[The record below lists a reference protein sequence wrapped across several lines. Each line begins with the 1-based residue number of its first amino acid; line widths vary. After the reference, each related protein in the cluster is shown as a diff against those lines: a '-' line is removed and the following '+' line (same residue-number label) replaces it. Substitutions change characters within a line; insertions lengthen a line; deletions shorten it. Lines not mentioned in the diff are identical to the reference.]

1 MPNKNILT
9 YGNLAEGFQAFIKK
23 EYPEL
28 NCLLANTKEEIEKL
42 LPETDYVAGFNFL
55 SKMDISHLKWIH
67 SFGAGVDSFMKL
79 NLPEDCVLTKT
90 KGKMGQ
96 RMSEYCLTYI
106 LQDLNKTELFKINQ
120 RSKTWD
126 QVVPKSLSKQSV
138 IFFGTGNISTD
149 IAQVL
154 QPMVKNIVGINTSGK
169 NKEFFDVCI
178 SFEKLDLANLE
189 ANSIIINTLP
199 ATKST
204 ENLFNKDFFSKLE
217 NALFVNIGRGNSV
230 NEEDLVQALDQ
241 KYIRLAVL
249 DVFKEEPLSQDSQ
262 LWEHP
267 KCIVTPHI
275 SGITLLEDV
284 KQSFK
289 LAYEALKSGEDSKL
303 LVNTEKGY

>member
-1 MPNKNILT
+1 MPQKNILT
-9 YGNLAEGFQAFIKK
+9 YGHLSEGFQTFIAK

-28 NCLLANTKEEIEKL
+28 NCLLAKDKEEIAKL
-42 LPETDYVAGFNFL
+42 LPKVEYVAGFNFL
-55 SKMDISHLKWIH
+55 TKQDISHLKWIH

-79 NLPEDCVLTKT
+79 NLPEQCTLTKT

-106 LQDLNKTELFKINQ
+106 LEDLNKTELYKVNQ
-120 RSKTWD
+120 ASKTWD
-126 QVVPKSLSKQSV
+126 QLVPKSLSKQSV
-138 IFFGTGNISTD
+138 ILFGTGNISTD

-169 NKEFFDVCI
+169 NKEFFDVCLP
-178 SFEKLDLANLE
+178 FDKLDMSNLE

-199 ATKST
+199 ATERT
-204 ENLFNKDFFSKLE
+204 QNLFNRDFFSKLE
-217 NALFVNIGRGNSV
+217 NILFINIGRGNSV
-230 NEEDLVQALDQ
+230 NEDDLIQALDQ
-241 KYIRLAVL
+241 KFIRKAIL
-249 DVFKEEPLSQDSQ
+249 DVFKEEPLPQNSP

-289 LAYEALKSGEDSKL
+289 LAYEALKAGEENKL
-303 LVNTEKGY
+303 MVDTAKGY

>member
-1 MPNKNILT
+1 MPKKNILT
-9 YGNLAEGFQAFIKK
+9 YGNLAEGFQAFIAK

-28 NCLLANTKEEIEKL
+28 NCLLPNDKQEVERL
-42 LPETDYVAGFNFL
+42 LPKANYVAGFNFL
-55 SKMDISHLKWIH
+55 SNMDINHLKWIH
-67 SFGAGVDSFMKL
+67 SFGAGVDSFMEL
-79 NLPEDCVLTKT
+79 TLPEDCVLTKT

-106 LQDLNKTELFKINQ
+106 LQDLNKTDLYKINQ
-120 RSKTWD
+120 ATKKWE

-138 IFFGTGNISTD
+138 MFFGTGNISTD

-178 SFEKLDLANLE
+178 SFEKLELSNIE

-199 ATKST
+199 ATEST
-204 ENLFNKDFFSKLE
+204 LNLFNEDFFSGLE
-217 NALFVNIGRGNSV
+217 NVLFINIGRGNSV
-230 NEEDLVQALDQ
+230 NEEDLIKALDRKNLRQ
-241 KYIRLAVL
+241 AIL
-249 DVFKEEPLSQDSQ
+249 DVFKEEPLSQESP

-267 KCIVTPHI
+267 QCVVTPHI

-289 LAYEALKSGEDSKL
+289 IAYEAMKSGDESKL

>member
-1 MPNKNILT
+1 MPKKNILT
-9 YGNLAEGFQAFIKK
+9 YGHLSEGFEAFIAK

-28 NCLLANTKEEIEKL
+28 NCLLAKDKEEVAKL
-42 LPETDYVAGFNFL
+42 VPKAQYVAGFNFL
-55 SKMDISHLKWIH
+55 SNMDISHLEWIH

-79 NLPEDCVLTKT
+79 KLPEQCTLTKT

-106 LQDLNKTELFKINQ
+106 LQDLYKVELYKINQ
-120 RSKTWD
+120 SSKTWD

-138 IFFGTGNISTD
+138 ILFGTGNISTD

-154 QPMVKNIVGINTSGK
+154 QPMVKNIVGVNTNGK
-169 NKEFFDVCI
+169 NKEFFDVCLSI
-178 SFEKLDLANLE
+178 ENLDMGSLE

-199 ATKST
+199 ATEETK
-204 ENLFNKDFFSKLE
+204 NLFNMDFFSKLE
-217 NALFVNIGRGNSV
+217 NILFINIGRGNSV
-230 NEEDLVQALDQ
+230 NEVDLNHALDQ
-241 KYIRLAVL
+241 KYIRQAVL
-249 DVFKEEPLSQDSQ
+249 DVFKEEPLPQDSP
-262 LWEHP
+262 LWENP

-289 LAYEALKSGEDSKL
+289 LAYEAVKAGEDHKL
-303 LVNTEKGY
+303 MVDPEKGY

>member
-1 MPNKNILT
+1 MSKKNILT
-9 YGNLAEGFQAFIKK
+9 YGHLAEGFQAFIAH

-28 NCLLANTKEEIEKL
+28 NCLLAKDKEEVEKL
-42 LPETDYVAGFNFL
+42 LPTAHYIAGFNFL
-55 SKMDISHLKWIH
+55 SKMDIDHIEWIH
-67 SFGAGVDSFMKL
+67 SFGAGVDSFIKL
-79 NLPEDCVLTKT
+79 NLPEKCTLTKT

-96 RMSEYCLTYI
+96 RMSEYCLSYI
-106 LQDLNKTELFKINQ
+106 LQDLNRTELYKINQ
-120 RSKTWD
+120 ASKTWD
-126 QVVPKSLSKQSV
+126 QVIPKSLSKQSV

-178 SFEKLDLANLE
+178 SFDNLDIGNLE
-189 ANSIIINTLP
+189 ANAIVINTLP
-199 ATKST
+199 ATEKT
-204 ENLFNKDFFSKLE
+204 QNLFNKEFFSQLE
-217 NALFVNIGRGNSV
+217 NILFINIGRGNSV
-230 NEEDLVQALDQ
+230 DEADLLEALDQ
-241 KYIRLAVL
+241 KHIRQAVL
-249 DVFKEEPLSQDSQ
+249 DVFKQEPLPKEST

-289 LAYEALKSGEDSKL
+289 LAYEAVKSGDEHKL
-303 LVNTEKGY
+303 LVNTQKGY

>member
-1 MPNKNILT
+1 MPKKNILT
-9 YGNLAEGFQAFIKK
+9 YGHLAEGFQAFIAK

-28 NCLLANTKEEIEKL
+28 NCLLAKSKEEVKQL
-42 LPETDYVAGFNFL
+42 LPKANYAAGFNFL
-55 SKMDISHLKWIH
+55 SKQDISHLEWIH

-79 NLPEDCVLTKT
+79 NLPDQCTLTKT

-106 LQDLNKTELFKINQ
+106 LQDLNKTELYKRNQASKI
-120 RSKTWD
+120 WD

-138 IFFGTGNISTD
+138 IIFGTGNVSTD

-154 QPMVKNIVGINTSGK
+154 QPMVKNIVGVNTTGK

-178 SFEKLDLANLE
+178 PFDKLDMDNFE
-189 ANSIIINTLP
+189 ASSIIINTLP
-199 ATKST
+199 ATEST
-204 ENLFNKDFFSKLE
+204 KNLFNIEYFKSLE
-217 NALFVNIGRGNSV
+217 NVLFINIGRGNSV
-230 NEEDLVQALDQ
+230 DENDLIEALDQ
-241 KYIRLAVL
+241 NHIRQAVL
-249 DVFKEEPLSQDSQ
+249 DVFKEEPLPNDSP

-267 KCIVTPHI
+267 QCIVTPHI

-289 LAYEALKSGEDSKL
+289 LAYEAIKSGEENKL
-303 LVNTEKGY
+303 HVNTEKGY

>member
-1 MPNKNILT
+1 MHKKNILT
-9 YGNLAEGFQAFIKK
+9 YGHLAEGFQTFVAK

-28 NCLLANTKEEIEKL
+28 NCLLAHDKQEAEQL
-42 LPETDYVAGFNFL
+42 LPKAQYVAGFNFL
-55 SKMDISHLKWIH
+55 SKMDIGHLEWIH

-79 NLPEDCVLTKT
+79 ELPEDCLLTKT

-106 LQDLNKTELFKINQ
+106 LQDLNKTELYKINQ
-120 RSKTWD
+120 ASKTWN

-154 QPMVKNIVGINTSGK
+154 QPMVKNIVGVNTSGK
-169 NKEFFDVCI
+169 NKEFFDVCLSI
-178 SFEKLDLANLE
+178 ENLDMGSLE

-199 ATKST
+199 STKGT
-204 ENLFNKDFFSKLE
+204 QNLFNKNFFSKLE
-217 NALFVNIGRGNSV
+217 NVLFINIGRGNSV
-230 NEEDLVQALDQ
+230 KEEDLIEALDQ
-241 KYIRLAVL
+241 KYIRQAIL
-249 DVFKEEPLSQDSQ
+249 DVFKEEPLPADSP

-267 KCIVTPHI
+267 QCIVTPHI

-289 LAYEALKSGEDSKL
+289 LAYEAVKSGDDHKL

>member
-1 MPNKNILT
+1 MSKKNILT
-9 YGNLAEGFQAFIKK
+9 YGHLAEGFQTFIAE

-28 NCLLANTKEEIEKL
+28 NCLLAKDKQEVNTL
-42 LPETDYVAGFNFL
+42 LPESHYVAGFNFL
-55 SKMDISHLKWIH
+55 NKMDIGHLEWVH
-67 SFGAGVDSFMKL
+67 SFGAGVESFM
-79 NLPEDCVLTKT
+79 NLDLPKNCALTKT

-106 LQDLNKTELFKINQ
+106 LQDLNRTDLYKINQ
-120 RSKTWD
+120 STKTWD

-178 SFEKLDLANLE
+178 SFDKLDMGSLE

-199 ATKST
+199 ATNNTKD
-204 ENLFNKDFFSKLE
+204 LFNKNFFSEVK
-217 NALFVNIGRGNSV
+217 NILFINIGRGNSV
-230 NEEDLVQALDQ
+230 NEEDLIEALDQ
-241 KYIRLAVL
+241 KHLRQAVL
-249 DVFKEEPLSQDSQ
+249 DVFKQEPLPVESP
-262 LWEHP
+262 LWDHP
-267 KCIVTPHI
+267 QCIVTPHI
-275 SGITLLEDV
+275 SGITLLEDI

-289 LAYEALKSGEDSKL
+289 LAYEAIKTGEESKL
-303 LVNTEKGY
+303 IVNTEKGY

>member
-1 MPNKNILT
+1 MPKKNILT
-9 YGNLAEGFQAFIKK
+9 YGHLAEGFQAFIIK

-28 NCLLANTKEEIEKL
+28 NCMFASNKEEVEKL
-42 LPETDYVAGFNFL
+42 LPNANYVAGFNFL
-55 SKMDISHLKWIH
+55 SKKDISHLEWIH

-79 NLPEDCVLTKT
+79 KLPEHCTITKT

-106 LQDLNKTELFKINQ
+106 LQDLNKTELYKINQ
-120 RSKTWD
+120 ASKTWD
-126 QVVPKSLSKQSV
+126 QIIPKSLSKQSV
-138 IFFGTGNISTD
+138 ILFGTGNISTD

-154 QPMVKNIVGINTSGK
+154 QPMVKNIVGVNTSGK
-169 NKEFFDVCI
+169 NKEFFDVCLSI
-178 SFEKLDLANLE
+178 DKLDMGNLE

-199 ATKST
+199 ATEKT
-204 ENLFNKDFFSKLE
+204 LDLFNMNFFSQLE
-217 NALFVNIGRGNSV
+217 NVLFINIGRGNSV
-230 NEEDLVQALDQ
+230 NEDDLIKALDQ
-241 KYIRLAVL
+241 KYLRQAIL
-249 DVFKEEPLSQDSQ
+249 DVFKTEPLPQDSP

-289 LAYEALKSGEDSKL
+289 LAYEAIKTGEGNKL
-303 LVNTEKGY
+303 MVDTEKGY

>member
-1 MPNKNILT
+1 MPKKNILT
-9 YGNLAEGFQAFIKK
+9 YGHLSEGFQAFITK

-28 NCLLANTKEEIEKL
+28 NCLIAKDKEEVAEF
-42 LPETDYVAGFNFL
+42 LPKAQYAAGFNFL
-55 SKMDISHLKWIH
+55 SKLDISHLEWIH

-79 NLPEDCVLTKT
+79 NLPEHCTLTKT

-120 RSKTWD
+120 STKKWD

-138 IFFGTGNISTD
+138 ILFGTGNISTD

-154 QPMVKNIVGINTSGK
+154 QPMVKNIVGVNTSGK
-169 NKEFFDVCI
+169 NKEFFDVCLP
-178 SFEKLDLANLE
+178 FDKLDMGNLE

-199 ATKST
+199 ATEGTK
-204 ENLFNKDFFSKLE
+204 NLFDMNFFSKLE
-217 NALFVNIGRGNSV
+217 NIMFINIGRGNSV
-230 NEEDLVQALDQ
+230 NEEDLIKALDQ
-241 KYIRLAVL
+241 KYIRQAVL
-249 DVFKEEPLSQDSQ
+249 DVFKEEPLPQDSP

-289 LAYEALKSGEDSKL
+289 LAYEAVKSGDDNKL
-303 LVNTEKGY
+303 MVDTEKGY